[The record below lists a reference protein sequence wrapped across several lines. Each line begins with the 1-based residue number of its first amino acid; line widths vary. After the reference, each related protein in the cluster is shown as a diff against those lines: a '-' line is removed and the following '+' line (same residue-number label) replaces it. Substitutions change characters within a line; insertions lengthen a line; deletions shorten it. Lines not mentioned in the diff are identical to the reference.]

1 MQAFPAGGGGGGEL
15 LHKDRVEDAV
25 MQCWVQ
31 ACAGYLSNWFPGD
44 QAIMVHLRTCISLLP
59 PSFGKL
65 GKQPSI
71 GRANKPQLNRSK
83 PASNL
88 GCI

>member
-44 QAIMVHLRTCISLLP
+44 QAIMVHLHLP
-59 PSFGKL
+59 TTTIFWKIGQTALNWES
-65 GKQPSI
+65 KQASI
-71 GRANKPQLNRSK
+71 EPE
-83 PASNL
+83 
-88 GCI
+88 